1 MNHIPD
7 NETEQSPFTELL
19 KKDLSVSTH
28 IGNIQRLAIGMFRFY
43 DGLSPPLMN
52 KLKFKLKLK
61 AENLYHGTESTS
73 YLKSNIC
80 DILPEKLKNNENL
93 KHFKNEL

>member
-7 NETEQSPFTELL
+7 IETEQSPFTELL

-52 KLKFKLKLK
+52 NVFKLK
-61 AENLYHGTESTS
+61 AENLYS
-73 YLKSNIC
+73 YLESNIC
-80 DILPEKLKNNENL
+80 DILPEKPKNNENL

>member
-1 MNHIPD
+1 MNHTPD
-7 NETEQSPFTELL
+7 IETEQSPFTELL

-52 KLKFKLKLK
+52 NVFKLK
-61 AENLYHGTESTS
+61 AENLYHGTESIS

-80 DILPEKLKNNENL
+80 DILPEKPKNNENL